1 MDESIETRKRCILS
15 KWLLVLSWAAMV
27 IFACYA
33 CTHMIHG
40 GDTWIAMACGRH
52 LINQGVSTVEPFSTN
67 SRKAGPTRE
76 DIESWPKSARWI
88 AKQFDTETVK
98 YWHPTGWINQNWLTH
113 KLFYWLTHK
122 SMLADAEDL
131 SFNSLVYLKFAI
143 YIVTVICVFFA
154 GVNLGASRVLSAA
167 CACFAMFVSRSFLSI
182 RPADMSNMLT
192 AVFLLVLVLATYRNV
207 LYIWLIVPLIIFWCN
222 VHGGYIYAFIMLL
235 PFVILNFITRF
246 FPGRFVSI
254 GLKGVVHSIAAG
266 IAALVIMIVISPFH
280 LANLTHIFAIT
291 LSKDAELWHTINE
304 WKGAFEWD
312 TLMGDEMPFLVMFI
326 IALVV
331 LVLWLVTLFIGP
343 LIVKTHS
350 RQNSSQWTW
359 PSSKEGR
366 LKALTGQQSDDEF
379 QWPRIDIALVVIAA
393 LTVYMSIR
401 FRRFIPI
408 AAITTC
414 PLIAM
419 LISQMIR
426 VRNLCKQERTIVQ
439 AVTYNLQIFFVLVVT
454 AAVLTFTV
462 WFGLKFK
469 RVYLDP
475 WPKDPKFTSV
485 FMRMTFSGFKPFR
498 ACKFIR
504 DNELKGEMFN
514 YWTEGGFIAW
524 GQVPDPNTGR
534 IPLQLFI
541 DGRAQA
547 AYKAKVFADLRDIL
561 WAESIVQNAEAKGD
575 KLSATDY
582 AKIGQW
588 IDKQLRERNIWV
600 ALIPLTNFDEPF
612 VKTLGSDPNWV
623 LVFFDNKQKLF
634 VDKRTGR
641 GKELIEG
648 IFNGGTIY
656 PDDFSMNLIKAHHRF
671 LYGRTEAER
680 QQGLDFAIRAFD
692 LNPSEAA
699 LHLIMPALRF
709 GELRGRINNFCRS
722 YLDDFV
728 KNKGLYAKKDGYFH
742 RIASA
747 YSISLYLQKI
757 AERQKD
763 VKLVEYYDAQM
774 KQYDDERIK
783 MFKNSNW

>member
-1 MDESIETRKRCILS
+1 MDESIESKKRCILS

-52 LINQGVSTVEPFSTN
+52 IVNHGVSTVEPFSTN
-67 SRKAGPTRE
+67 SYKAGPTHE
-76 DIESWPKSARWI
+76 DIESWPESARLI
-88 AKQFDTETVK
+88 AKKFDIETVR

-113 KLFYWLTHK
+113 KLFYWLTHE
-122 SMLADAEDL
+122 SILADAEGL
-131 SFNSLVYLKFAI
+131 SFNSLVYLKFVI
-143 YIVTVICVFFA
+143 YIVTVICVFFI
-154 GVNLGASRVLSAA
+154 GVNLGAGRVLSAA

-182 RPADMSNMLT
+182 RPADLSNML
-192 AVFLLVLVLATYRNV
+192 AVVFLLVLVLTTYRNV
-207 LYIWLIVPLIIFWCN
+207 LYIWFIVPLIIFWCN

-235 PFVILNFITRF
+235 PFVVLNFITNF
-246 FPGRFVSI
+246 FPRRFVSI
-254 GLKGVVHSIAAG
+254 GLKGVMHSIAAG
-266 IAALVIMIVISPFH
+266 IAAFLIIIVLNPFR

-291 LSKDAELWHTINE
+291 LSKDAALWHTINE
-304 WKGAFEWD
+304 WKGAFEWE
-312 TLMGDEMPFLVMFI
+312 TLMGDEVPFLVMSI

-331 LVLWLVTLFIGP
+331 LALWLITLSIGP
-343 LIVKTHS
+343 RVVKTRS
-350 RQNSSQWTW
+350 
-359 PSSKEGR
+359 
-366 LKALTGQQSDDEF
+366 QQSDGEF
-379 QWPRIDIALVVIAA
+379 QWSRIDLALVVIAT
-393 LTVYMSIR
+393 LTVYMAIR

-408 AAITTC
+408 AAIATC

-419 LISQMIR
+419 FISQMIH
-426 VRNLCKQERTIVQ
+426 VRNFRGQERTIVS
-439 AVTYNLQIFFVLVVT
+439 ATTYILQIFFVLVAT
-454 AAVLTFTV
+454 AAVSAFAV

-475 WPKDPKFTSV
+475 WPKDPQFTSV

-504 DNELKGEMFN
+504 DNELKGEMFD
-514 YWTEGGFIAW
+514 YWPEGGFIAW

-547 AYKAKVFADLRDIL
+547 AYEAEVFTDWWDIL
-561 WAESIVQNAEAKGD
+561 WAEPVVRDAEAEGD
-575 KLSATDY
+575 KLSAADY
-582 AKIGQW
+582 AKIGRW
-588 IDKQLRERNIWV
+588 TDKQLRERNIWV
-600 ALIPLTNFDEPF
+600 ALIPLANFDEPF
-612 VKTLGSDPNWV
+612 VKTLGGDPNWV
-623 LVFFDNKQKLF
+623 LVFFDNKQRLF
-634 VDKRTGR
+634 VDKRTDRGR
-641 GKELIEG
+641 ELIEG
-648 IFNGGTIY
+648 IFNGKTIY
-656 PDDFSMNLIKAHHRF
+656 PDDFSGNLIKAYHRF
-671 LYGRTEAER
+671 LYGQGEAAR
-680 QQGLDFAIRAFD
+680 QQGLDFAVKAFD

-699 LHLIMPALRF
+699 LNMIMSALRF
-709 GELRGRINNFCRS
+709 SELGDRINNFCRS

-728 KNKGLYAKKDGYFH
+728 KNKGLYAEQNGYFH

-747 YSISLYLQKI
+747 YRVSLYLQKI

-783 MFKNSNW
+783 ISKNSNW